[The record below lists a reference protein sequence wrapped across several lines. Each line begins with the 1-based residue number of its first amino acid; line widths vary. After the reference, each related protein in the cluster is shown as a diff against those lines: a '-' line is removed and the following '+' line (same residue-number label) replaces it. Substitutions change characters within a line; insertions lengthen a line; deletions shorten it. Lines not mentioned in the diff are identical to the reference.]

1 MTTQDQVRFTNT
13 KSEPISLDLSFFAS
27 FKRTLSLLKKNLE
40 DKRAYQ
46 NMAQLPDYMLKDMG
60 VGRNEIQ
67 TKLENPWWNI
77 K

>member
-13 KSEPISLDLSFFAS
+13 KREPISLDLSLIAS
-27 FKRTLSLLKKNLE
+27 FKRIVSQLKKNLE

-46 NMAQLPDYMLKDMG
+46 DMAQLPDHMLKDMG
-60 VGRNEIQ
+60 VSLNEIQ
-67 TKLENPWWNI
+67 TKLESPWWNI